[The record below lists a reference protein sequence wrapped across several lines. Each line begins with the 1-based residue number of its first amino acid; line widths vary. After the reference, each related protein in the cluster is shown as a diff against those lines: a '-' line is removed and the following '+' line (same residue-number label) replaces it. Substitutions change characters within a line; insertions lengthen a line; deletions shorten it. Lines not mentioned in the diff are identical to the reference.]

1 MSPLT
6 KSTSPDKTKAARR
19 GSWIPLPEQT
29 TRALPRSMTLGNLG
43 SISQSPRDR
52 KEERRPDESR
62 RQGRFLPDA
71 IAGAERP
78 SFRSRI
84 PSAPKGILRSS
95 YTRPLPRSDTEPLL
109 PPLGGATSGPTPGKD
124 NVLPRSLTHSKLTI
138 FRERTNE
145 KPLPPCPGRR
155 SISTT
160 RSPTDDKLRL
170 KHAVIKENKTHSDP
184 PRARLIDIP
193 RRVLPR
199 FNTQPNLAVN
209 TPATPLFRAKSRAVE
224 IKHHALLS
232 PKPPPSPVQRT
243 PLSSVTNVQRSASR
257 LRLSRDK
264 ESPVTPIPRSTTP
277 AEAPSPET
285 FNPAAIINAQ
295 PIPYWVGRFL
305 SQLDRWRTADFNRRS
320 TASSCSL
327 PNSTFG
333 AGQEMEQREQYRHIL
348 CSLYADCE
356 SEDAKGSLQL
366 FYSYLRALHVKTAVG
381 EEVGVAEGVSWGE
394 ICNEGELVR
403 RRNQRGDNT
412 PDSLGKMRRGTFME
426 RLLGRR
432 ARM

>member
-1 MSPLT
+1 
-6 KSTSPDKTKAARR
+6 
-19 GSWIPLPEQT
+19 
-29 TRALPRSMTLGNLG
+29 MTLGNLG
-43 SISQSPRDR
+43 NVPQTPHYH

-62 RQGRFLPDA
+62 RQDRFLPDT

-78 SFRSRI
+78 SFKSRI
-84 PSAPKGILRSS
+84 PSAPRGILRGS

-109 PPLGGATSGPTPGKD
+109 PQIEGTTIKPTSRKD
-124 NVLPRSLTHSKLTI
+124 NVLPRSLTHSKLTV

-155 SISTT
+155 SISTA
-160 RSPTDDKLRL
+160 RSPTDDKLRI
-170 KHAVIKENKTHSDP
+170 KHAVTKEVKTHSDP
-184 PRARLIDIP
+184 PRARLVDIP

-199 FNTQPNLAVN
+199 FNTQPDLDINPPV
-209 TPATPLFRAKSRAVE
+209 TPSFRAKSRAAE

-257 LRLSRDK
+257 LRLSRGK
-264 ESPVTPIPRSTTP
+264 ESPVTPIPKSATP
-277 AEAPSPET
+277 AATPSPEPL
-285 FNPAAIINAQ
+285 NPATIVNAQ

-305 SQLDRWRTADFNRRS
+305 SQLDHWRTADFNRRS
-320 TASSCSL
+320 TASSSSL
-327 PNSTFG
+327 PNSAFG
-333 AGQEMEQREQYRHIL
+333 GGQEMEQREQYRHIL

-356 SEDAKGSLQL
+356 SEDARGSLQL

-403 RRNQRGDNT
+403 RRNQRVEKT
-412 PDSLGKMRRGTFME
+412 PDSLGKLRRGTFME